1 MTEKKMEA
9 EQKLEEALEV
19 IAQKDARIAELEAMV
34 RNLSGGT
41 MGTMP
46 SSVQH
51 HLQQSHDRHSQASEH
66 DLNAR
71 VEFTATEEQLK
82 QVSRNEPPTFKNINQ
97 ISDQGAGFNNND
109 SNEGEDDFWYQTGDD
124 NMLK

>member
-51 HLQQSHDRHSQASEH
+51 HLQQSHDRNSQASEH

-97 ISDQGAGFNNND
+97 ISD
-109 SNEGEDDFWYQTGDD
+109 
-124 NMLK
+124 